1 MTQLRQQMINDM
13 KVRGMA
19 ERTIG
24 SYIDAVAGI
33 AKFYRRAPDELN
45 DREVQQYLL
54 HLIDERGLSW
64 STCNIAVSGLRFLYR
79 VTLAR
84 RDSEFCIPRAK
95 RPQRLPE
102 ILSRAEV
109 GQLLAVTSNL
119 KHRTVLML
127 AYSAGLRASEVVALT
142 PTDIDSDRMSIRV
155 EQGKG
160 NKDRYTVLSQR
171 MLNEL
176 RRYWVAYQP
185 TAWLFSTRDGKH
197 PMSVHSAQKIFYNAK
212 RKANISKR
220 CGIHGLRHAFATH
233 SLEAGTDLHT
243 IQRLL
248 GHRTLATTMR
258 YFHVTQKHLTSAGSP
273 LDLLVQPSAAN
284 F

>member
-1 MTQLRQQMINDM
+1 
-13 KVRGMA
+13 
-19 ERTIG
+19 
-24 SYIDAVAGI
+24 
-33 AKFYRRAPDELN
+33 
-45 DREVQQYLL
+45 
-54 HLIDERGLSW
+54 
-64 STCNIAVSGLRFLYR
+64 
-79 VTLAR
+79 
-84 RDSEFCIPRAK
+84 
-95 RPQRLPE
+95 
-102 ILSRAEV
+102 
-109 GQLLAVTSNL
+109 
-119 KHRTVLML
+119 
-127 AYSAGLRASEVVALT
+127 
-142 PTDIDSDRMSIRV
+142 MSIRV

-160 NKDRYTVLSQR
+160 NKDRYTVALATHAQR
-171 MLNEL
+171 
-176 RRYWVAYQP
+176 VAP
-185 TAWLFSTRDGKH
+185 LLGRHISPPLGCSLPAMANH